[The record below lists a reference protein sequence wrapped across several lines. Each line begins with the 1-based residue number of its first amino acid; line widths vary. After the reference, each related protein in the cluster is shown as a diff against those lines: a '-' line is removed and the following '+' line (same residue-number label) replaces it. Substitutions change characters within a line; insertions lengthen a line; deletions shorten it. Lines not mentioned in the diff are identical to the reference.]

1 MHAPQGPWVPLTQP
15 HPRALQ
21 EHPLPTP
28 GHHFLSQGMHPLP
41 GPLRPLPETL
51 SSTPQTQL
59 GERGQECG
67 SPETTP
73 CLEGPGTLDCLSPY
87 KVLAPAP
94 SDPTCRVSPLGRCPR
109 PLCPD
114 PRRTPGLDTVSLHCP
129 HADRALRPG
138 VPASMRSE
146 SPLPHPWQT
155 TRSKVTGRPLGNVLS
170 EPWVTQGKVPRFPP
184 GRRDP
189 PPGRGSGLTG
199 GVPGGL
205 APGPGG
211 GGGQDG
217 EEQQRR
223 RGRHGGRPARRA
235 GGRSDVALRPGR
247 SRSAPAPRER
257 GVGLQRS
264 PETARGCGRAGQISA
279 QPASAGPV
287 PRPRARPPP
296 GSVSPLPLE
305 PTGEVTA
312 RSPADPA

>member
-59 GERGQECG
+59 GGRGQECG

-146 SPLPHPWQT
+146 SPVPHPWQT
-155 TRSKVTGRPLGNVLS
+155 TRSKVTGRPLGTVLS

-184 GRRDP
+184 GRRGP
-189 PPGRGSGLTG
+189 PQDGGRALPAASQADSHPGRAAAAARTARSSS
-199 GVPGGL
+199 
-205 APGPGG
+205 GG
-211 GGGQDG
+211 GGGMVG
-217 EEQQRR
+217 GR
-223 RGRHGGRPARRA
+223 RGGRAGAVMWHSGRGAAARRPPPASAESGYSAAQKLRGDA
-235 GGRSDVALRPGR
+235 GGRA
-247 SRSAPAPRER
+247 RSAR
-257 GVGLQRS
+257 
-264 PETARGCGRAGQISA
+264 
-279 QPASAGPV
+279 
-287 PRPRARPPP
+287 
-296 GSVSPLPLE
+296 SPLPPAQCPAPGRAPLRAQFLHSHLSRLE
-305 PTGEVTA
+305 
-312 RSPADPA
+312 R